1 MTETRA
7 SGRGEA
13 GLGPGVPPTRKWKM
27 RVLRR
32 AATAA
37 ACVAA
42 FAVWR
47 PALSAEPLR
56 IVATDRG
63 FEAPRTVSAGLRHLV
78 YENHGKE
85 IHEAMFV
92 RLPPG
97 MSADDFAAK
106 VKSGILFPEG
116 ARDYSGAGLT
126 SPGEG
131 TELWLRLDPGEYVL
145 ICWNHS
151 KRSVQRF
158 SVGEADRAD
167 DTPPRE
173 DVVLT
178 LRDFSFTIRGRLKK
192 GPQVI
197 RVETRGPSMHEADL
211 FRLRDGHTAA
221 DVKRWYRADL
231 GGEPPADAIGGVL
244 DNHDIR
250 RVVLL
255 RKTFSPGRYV
265 FHCAMTVNPAA
276 KSGDHSPTH
285 ADLGMVKTFEIGK

>member
-1 MTETRA
+1 M
-7 SGRGEA
+7 
-13 GLGPGVPPTRKWKM
+13 RKWSM
-27 RVLRR
+27 SFFRR
-32 AATAA
+32 AATTA
-37 ACVAA
+37 ACVVAIG
-42 FAVWR
+42 VWR
-47 PALSAEPLR
+47 PALSAEALR
-56 IVATDRG
+56 IVATDQG

-97 MSADDFAAK
+97 MSADDFAGK
-106 VKSGILFPEG
+106 VKAGILFPEG
-116 ARDYSGAGLT
+116 ARDYSGAGLA

-151 KRSVQRF
+151 KSSVQRF
-158 SVGEADRAD
+158 SVSEADQAD

-192 GPQVI
+192 GVQVI

-231 GGEPPADAIGGVL
+231 EGEPPADAIGGVL
-244 DNHDIR
+244 DSHDIR
-250 RVVLL
+250 RVVWL

-265 FHCAMTVNPAA
+265 FHCAMLVNQNA

-285 ADLGMVKTFEIGK
+285 ADLGMVKMFEIGK